1 MSRISDLFRNRNRP
15 VFIAYIVSG
24 DPDEDTSVA
33 LARQLIENGADILE
47 LGMAFS
53 DPVAD
58 GPTIQ
63 RAGGRALASGATPD
77 QLFAIIRK
85 IRGFSQVPIVIMT
98 YYNPVFRRGVSRF
111 YEEARS
117 SGADGILVVDLPH
130 EEAGEALA
138 LAKRCDLDQIFLV
151 APTTSESRLKEIS
164 GVGSG
169 YLYLV
174 SVLGVTG
181 ARCEVSQDAT
191 VLIANV
197 RKHTALPLC
206 VGFGI
211 SIPAHARALAKAGAD
226 GVIIGSAIVD
236 IIEKNLES
244 RESTL
249 AAIGRFTRGI
259 TDALK

>member
-1 MSRISDLFRNRNRP
+1 MSRIAEIFRDRTRP
-15 VFIAYIVSG
+15 AFIAYIVSG

-63 RAGGRALASGATPD
+63 RAGGRALAAGATPD
-77 QLFAIIRK
+77 QLFAIIKK
-85 IRGFSQVPIVIMT
+85 IRVFSQVPIVIMT
-98 YYNPVFRRGVSRF
+98 YYNPVYRRGVSRF

-117 SGADGILVVDLPH
+117 AGADGFLVVDLPH
-130 EEAGEALA
+130 KEAGEALA
-138 LAKRCDLDQIFLV
+138 LAKRCGLDQIFLV

-164 GVGSG
+164 QIGSG

-174 SVLGVTG
+174 SLLGVTG
-181 ARCEVSQDAT
+181 ARREVSQDAT

-211 SIPAHARALAKAGAD
+211 STPAHVRALAHAGAD

-236 IIEKNLES
+236 IVEKNLGN
-244 RESTL
+244 REAML
-249 AAIGRFTRGI
+249 AGIGHFAREMTSS
-259 TDALK
+259 LK